1 MPVSEEDQA
10 HVTIFLVGLGFFGIF
25 VALQYMIGVFT
36 AIAITIAL
44 FICCFIFWVKYENAK
59 IEREVKA
66 EREKAAKAKSVEAK
80 AVVAEAKRE
89 TKRLQ
94 RRWRRRR

>member
-44 FICCFIFWVKYENAK
+44 FIGCFIFWVKYENAK

-66 EREKAAKAKSVEAK
+66 EREKAAKAKKKKDQPADEVPA
-80 AVVAEAKRE
+80 ATE
-89 TKRLQ
+89 TKKAK
-94 RRWRRRR
+94 